1 MSRAVFKIP
10 MKDYENRDLF
20 VLLQVVKA
28 SLSLS

>member
-1 MSRAVFKIP
+1 MSCAVFKIP
-10 MKDYENRDLF
+10 MKDYENTDLF